1 MDAAKVIAACGTN
14 SKDPR
19 KLAGMMKIRKRPL
32 PIFALP
38 TTAGT
43 GSEVTIV
50 AVVSDTETHE
60 KKQFID
66 PKLVPLMTA
75 LDPALMAGMPPH
87 VTAATGVDA
96 LTHAVESFLSKTSND
111 QTETY
116 IRMAIPLIFEN
127 LPRAFS
133 NGDDLEARGAM
144 AMASYYAG
152 IAFTR
157 TSVGYVHA
165 IAHTFGARYNT
176 PHGLANAI
184 TLPHILKFSAP
195 AANERLA
202 ALAAMIGIEQ
212 GSAEQRA
219 DAFRAAV
226 DELLRQLQIPT
237 HLEDLQLKDI
247 PSIAQQALAEG
258 WANYPVPRYMEQ
270 AECEDILRAIAPA
283 SVR

>member
-1 MDAAKVIAACGTN
+1 
-14 SKDPR
+14 
-19 KLAGMMKIRKRPL
+19 
-32 PIFALP
+32 
-38 TTAGT
+38 
-43 GSEVTIV
+43 
-50 AVVSDTETHE
+50 
-60 KKQFID
+60 
-66 PKLVPLMTA
+66 
-75 LDPALMAGMPPH
+75 
-87 VTAATGVDA
+87 
-96 LTHAVESFLSKTSND
+96 
-111 QTETY
+111 
-116 IRMAIPLIFEN
+116 MAIPLIFEN